1 MTIQGAL
8 TVIAIS
14 LIFIAAMLAQIA
26 LQGINKAGQE
36 TSLPR
41 YRFWGWSWDAPWV
54 GLARFLI
61 VLYLV
66 LHFVLPRLL
75 QWTR

>member
-1 MTIQGAL
+1 MTLEGAL

-14 LIFIAAMLAQIA
+14 VIFIAAMLAQMA

-36 TSLPR
+36 TLLPR

-54 GLARFLI
+54 GLARFL
-61 VLYLV
+61 LV
-66 LHFVLPRLL
+66 LCLVFHFVVPRLL
-75 QWTR
+75 HWTR